1 MKASLEVSM
10 YPLTEDYEQ
19 PIINFINHIKSV
31 SGLRVEVN
39 GMSTQVFGEFDLLM
53 DTVKEAMTDVLD
65 EHKAMFVFKL
75 GKGELFKEKLPEGL

>member
-19 PIINFINHIKSV
+19 PIINFINHIKAV
-31 SGLRVEVN
+31 DGLRVEVN

-53 DTVKEAMTDVLD
+53 DTVKEAMADVLD